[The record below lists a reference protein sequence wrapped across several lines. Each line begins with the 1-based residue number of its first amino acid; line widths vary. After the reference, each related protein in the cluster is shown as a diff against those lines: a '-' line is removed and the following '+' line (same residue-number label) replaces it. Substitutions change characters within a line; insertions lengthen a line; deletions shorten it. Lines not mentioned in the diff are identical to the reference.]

1 MGGVYKVFLLIGFI
15 LLEIKLIKS
24 KLKKIINFFENINL
38 INFLFSK
45 TKNNI
50 FKNNDINHFLNKN
63 IKNNKTINNS
73 QKKKILV
80 ELLLAHHSEPMIIN
94 ILIAKDLMKIYDAE
108 IVGLVNQDDILT
120 IKIAES
126 FGIKKFIYKD
136 KINFYTRLNYFFKAI
151 SKIDLK
157 YPHKVKY
164 IKINKHD
171 EVGKAA
177 YEHYLRYHDCE
188 INKINILLL
197 INCLAKAL
205 EANNF
210 SNKIFFKNYII
221 FVIGETQF
229 IPNKLYFN
237 KSLLLK
243 TPIYTWTGSAA
254 TNYIGRLYKNYK
266 DRNSSKRKI
275 SKINAKLLLNI
286 LGKKRNILKIIKQK
300 KGLEEIGKE
309 TVWSN
314 RKPSQEIKFYSR
326 AEFCKYFNF
335 EDGKK
340 NVLIL
345 PHAMADNV
353 FNNEWNIFNTS
364 YDWFLKT
371 CKSIK
376 NLDEVNWL
384 IKPHPYE
391 YKFNTIKAEN
401 VFNYAIRQPKENIK
415 FLKEGIHI
423 NNIYKYVDAV
433 LTCNGSAGFEYT
445 SLGIPTI
452 TTADSDYSNFGFTI
466 APKNKKKYFSILKNI
481 SKIRKL
487 NNINKLK
494 AQTYWVSTLS
504 LIYNSHNFC
513 PRIKQHGFFK
523 KKLFFKL
530 LANKN
535 KNSKKNNFSKDITFQ
550 LNNNNR
556 HSINYEFTKKNKK
569 YNFCLN
575 DAG

>member
-1 MGGVYKVFLLIGFI
+1 MSTVYKVFLLICFL

-24 KLKKIINFFENINL
+24 KLKKIINFCENINL

-45 TKNNI
+45 TKDNI
-50 FKNNDINHFLNKN
+50 FKNNDINYFLNKN

-80 ELLLAHHSEPMIIN
+80 ELLLVHHSEPMIIN

-126 FGIKKFIYKD
+126 FGIKKFIYKN
-136 KINFYTRLNYFFKAI
+136 KTNFYTRLNYFFKAI

-157 YPHKVKY
+157 YPHKIKY
-164 IKINKHD
+164 IKINKYD

-188 INKINILLL
+188 INKVNILLL

-205 EANNF
+205 EANDF
-210 SNKIFFKNYII
+210 SNKIFFKNFIV

-286 LGKKRNILKIIKQK
+286 LGKKRNILKIIKKK

-314 RKPSQEIKFYSR
+314 RNPSEEIKFYSR

-335 EDGKK
+335 EVSKK

-371 CKSIK
+371 CRSIK

-391 YKFNTIKAEN
+391 YKFYTIKAED

-423 NNIYKYVDAV
+423 NNIYKYVDVV
-433 LTCNGSAGFEYT
+433 LTCNGSAGFEYS
-445 SLGIPTI
+445 SLGIPAI
-452 TTADSDYSNFGFTI
+452 TTADADYGNFEFTI

-481 SKIRKL
+481 SKIKKL
-487 NNINKLK
+487 NDINKLK
-494 AQTYWVSTLS
+494 AQAYWVSTLS
-504 LIYNSHNFC
+504 LIYNTHNFC

-523 KKLFFKL
+523 KNLFFKL

-535 KNSKKNNFSKDITFQ
+535 KNSKINNFTKDITFQ
-550 LNNNNR
+550 LKNNNR
-556 HSINYEFTKKNKK
+556 HSINYEFIKKNKK

-575 DAG
+575 DGG

>member
-1 MGGVYKVFLLIGFI
+1 
-15 LLEIKLIKS
+15 
-24 KLKKIINFFENINL
+24 
-38 INFLFSK
+38 
-45 TKNNI
+45 
-50 FKNNDINHFLNKN
+50 
-63 IKNNKTINNS
+63 
-73 QKKKILV
+73 
-80 ELLLAHHSEPMIIN
+80 MIIN

-126 FGIKKFIYKD
+126 FGIKKFIYKN
-136 KINFYTRLNYFFKAI
+136 KTNFYTRLNYFFKAI

-157 YPHKVKY
+157 YPHKIKY
-164 IKINKHD
+164 IKINKYD

-188 INKINILLL
+188 INKVNILLL

-205 EANNF
+205 EANDF
-210 SNKIFFKNYII
+210 SNKIFFKNFIV

-286 LGKKRNILKIIKQK
+286 LGKKRNILKIIKKK

-314 RKPSQEIKFYSR
+314 RNPSEEIKFYSR

-335 EDGKK
+335 EVSKK

-371 CKSIK
+371 CRSIK

-391 YKFNTIKAEN
+391 YKFYTIKAED

-423 NNIYKYVDAV
+423 NNIYKYVDVV
-433 LTCNGSAGFEYT
+433 LTCNGSAGFEYS
-445 SLGIPTI
+445 SLGIPAI
-452 TTADSDYSNFGFTI
+452 TTADADYGNFEFTI

-481 SKIRKL
+481 SKIKKL
-487 NNINKLK
+487 NDINKLK
-494 AQTYWVSTLS
+494 AQAYWVSTLS
-504 LIYNSHNFC
+504 LIYNTHNFC

-523 KKLFFKL
+523 KNLFFKL

-535 KNSKKNNFSKDITFQ
+535 KNSKINNFTKDITFQ
-550 LNNNNR
+550 LKNNNR
-556 HSINYEFTKKNKK
+556 HSINYEFIKKNKK

-575 DAG
+575 DGG